1 MALDRGRLLRIEEL
15 ANEAHPDVS
24 QQRDAHEANSPVCPL
39 CRCILQVQKPVDSLS
54 KRHAAK
60 MPLFP

>member
-24 QQRDAHEANSPVCPL
+24 QQRDAHEASSPVCPL
-39 CRCILQVQKPVDSLS
+39 CRCVQKPVDSLS
-54 KRHAAK
+54 RRHAAK
-60 MPLFP
+60 TSLFP